1 MANTKELKKLRKE
14 TDRRNGR
21 KANKNEDYV
30 GVQMTEKKL
39 ADYREYQRKF
49 IELTYRQYSIRFRA
63 DSDADV
69 IAYLDDAEKVPNL
82 TNMIRRVV
90 LAEIYKDDPREKDLN
105 GRPIEVAYKYE
116 MEKMENSL
124 KTKQQIGRGL

>member
-1 MANTKELKKLRKE
+1 MAKGTVLEKVKKE
-14 TDRRNGR
+14 TGRRN
-21 KANKNEDYV
+21 ASKNEEYV
-30 GVQMTEKKL
+30 GVQMTEEQL
-39 ADYREYQRKF
+39 ANYRAYQKKF

-69 IAYLDDAEKVPNL
+69 IAYLDDEKKVPNL
-82 TNMIRRVV
+82 TNMLRRVV

-105 GRPIEVAYKYE
+105 GRPIEVAIELEKK
-116 MEKMENSL
+116 KMENSL

>member
-1 MANTKELKKLRKE
+1 MAKGTVLEKVKKE
-14 TDRRNGR
+14 TGRRN
-21 KANKNEDYV
+21 ASKNEEYV
-30 GVQMTEKKL
+30 GVQMTEEQL
-39 ADYREYQRKF
+39 ANYRAYQKKF

-69 IAYLDDAEKVPNL
+69 IAYLDDEKKVPNL
-82 TNMIRRVV
+82 TNMLRRVV

-105 GRPIEVAYKYE
+105 GRPIEVTIELEKK
-116 MEKMENSL
+116 KMENSL